1 MEYYEFK
8 SVEIDDTNPENE
20 PGYYDGIQ
28 LRGDHEDLIINYYD
42 VDRVIK
48 ALRQGKRQIAR
59 YYRNKQ
65 KKGVANNGT
74 KSPMV

>member
-1 MEYYEFK
+1 MEYYELK
-8 SVEIDDTNPENE
+8 EIIIDDLNPENE
-20 PGYYDGIQ
+20 PGYYDNIQ

-59 YYRNKQ
+59 YYRNKA
-65 KKGVANNGT
+65 KKGTVNNG
-74 KSPMV
+74 